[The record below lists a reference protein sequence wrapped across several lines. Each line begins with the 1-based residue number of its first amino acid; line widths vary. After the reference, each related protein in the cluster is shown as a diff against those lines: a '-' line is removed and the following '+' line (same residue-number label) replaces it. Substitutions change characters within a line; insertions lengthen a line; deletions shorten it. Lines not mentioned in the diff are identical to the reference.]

1 MMNDPFL
8 ILNTLPLLKD
18 LPPLEL
24 EALKSISNMHKV
36 KKTECIFF
44 NENTSQRIYLVIDG
58 TLKVCSE
65 DEVGKE
71 IISEMLV
78 AGDIFGQFDFGL
90 REQSEKREYA
100 RVLSD
105 GAKLI
110 CFRVDDFQKML
121 ALHPNLFYL
130 YSTLLLEKITAFE
143 RKYKDLI
150 FKPLE
155 KRVDDF
161 FRRYAQYHASHKN
174 GKLRAEMMLTHQE
187 IADYTAGS
195 RQSVTTIIN
204 KMIAEGTIEYIGRKE
219 VVFNF
224 VV

>member
-1 MMNDPFL
+1 MINDPFL
-8 ILNTLPLLKD
+8 MLNTLPLLKD
-18 LPPLEL
+18 LPPQEL

-36 KKTECIFF
+36 KKSDCIFF

-71 IISEMLV
+71 IISELLTV
-78 AGDIFGQFDFGL
+78 GDIFGQFDFGL

-121 ALHPNLFYL
+121 ALYPNLFYL

-155 KRVDDF
+155 KRVADF
-161 FRRYAQYHASHKN
+161 FRRYAKHHASHKN
-174 GKLRAEMMLTHQE
+174 GKLHAEMMLTHKE

-204 KMIAEGTIEYIGRKE
+204 SMIADKTIEYVGRKE

-224 VV
+224 VI

>member
-1 MMNDPFL
+1 MNNDPFL
-8 ILNTLPLLKD
+8 ILETLPLFQD
-18 LPPLEL
+18 LPALEL
-24 EALKSISNMHKV
+24 AALKSISNMHKQ
-36 KKTECIFF
+36 KKADAIFY

-65 DEVGKE
+65 DETGKE
-71 IISEMLV
+71 IISEMLA

-90 REQSEKREYA
+90 REQSDKREYA

-105 GAKLI
+105 GAKMI
-110 CFRVDDFQKML
+110 CFKVDDFQRML
-121 ALHPNLFYL
+121 EKHPNLFYL

-150 FKPLE
+150 FKSLE
-155 KRVDDF
+155 QRVDDF
-161 FRRYAQYHASHKN
+161 FKRYAKHHSQIKD
-174 GKLRAEMMLTHQE
+174 GKSSADMMLTHQE

-204 KMIAEGTIEYIGRKE
+204 KMITDGKIEYIGRKS